1 MKRLS
6 PAELK
11 AQQAKIAN
19 ANRDK
24 GTGQFGG
31 NGNIKTP
38 GEKAPTAVKLNMRV
52 DSAFAT
58 PALSSV
64 DVAAAQ
70 YAKFKA
76 DADAKAAQNKAAIED
91 RATKIELAK
100 GIYDRVVA
108 SGYTPKLDP
117 YKAPQFASDYNSKP
131 PLINLINDSDGN
143 AVGVILSKHGASE
156 SDKRENAKKH
166 DVLIPYRFEPLIDPN
181 SADKDR
187 TGDWLKTIEEKLNA
201 YLKAFQDGETY
212 EQTNLGNAYGRL
224 RESREEDNKLKVLSG
239 FKIGILLPLT
249 ESTTATTLLAS
260 GFEMEQ
266 DSHKDKVWFRKTV
279 PVNALEE

>member
-1 MKRLS
+1 
-6 PAELK
+6 
-11 AQQAKIAN
+11 
-19 ANRDK
+19 
-24 GTGQFGG
+24 
-31 NGNIKTP
+31 
-38 GEKAPTAVKLNMRV
+38 
-52 DSAFAT
+52 
-58 PALSSV
+58 
-64 DVAAAQ
+64 
-70 YAKFKA
+70 
-76 DADAKAAQNKAAIED
+76 
-91 RATKIELAK
+91 
-100 GIYDRVVA
+100 
-108 SGYTPKLDP
+108 
-117 YKAPQFASDYNSKP
+117 
-131 PLINLINDSDGN
+131 
-143 AVGVILSKHGASE
+143 
-156 SDKRENAKKH
+156 
-166 DVLIPYRFEPLIDPN
+166 LIDPN

>member
-31 NGNIKTP
+31 NGNVKTA

-117 YKAPQFASDYNSKP
+117 YKAPQFASSYNAP
-131 PLINLINDSDGN
+131 RPDITLINDSDN
-143 AVGVILSKHGASE
+143 NPVGVILSKPGASE
-156 SDKRENAKKH
+156 SDKRENAKKN
-166 DVLIPYRFEPLIDPN
+166 DVLLSYAFEPLVDPN
-181 SADKDR
+181 SNSKDR
-187 TGDWLKTIEEKLNA
+187 TRDWLKIIEEKLND
-201 YLKAFQDGETY
+201 YSKDFQ
-212 EQTNLGNAYGRL
+212 N
-224 RESREEDNKLKVLSG
+224 REFKEKEDSIKVLSG

-249 ESTTATTLLAS
+249 ESTAATTLLAS

-266 DSHKDKVWFRKTV
+266 DYSKDKVLFRKTV
-279 PVNALEE
+279 AVKALEE

>member
-31 NGNIKTP
+31 NGNVKTA
-38 GEKAPTAVKLNMRV
+38 GEKAPTAAKPTMRV

-58 PALSSV
+58 PELSSV
-64 DVAAAQ
+64 DIAAAQ

-76 DADAKAAQNKAAIED
+76 NAEDEAAQIKKAKDDQDTRI
-91 RATKIELAK
+91 KLAK
-100 GIYDRVVA
+100 DIYGRVVA
-108 SGYTPKLDP
+108 SGY
-117 YKAPQFASDYNSKP
+117 KP
-131 PLINLINDSDGN
+131 RYSPVPLINRKNTISINLINDSDGN
-143 AVGVILSKHGASE
+143 AVGVILSERGS
-156 SDKRENAKKH
+156 SSPDKGENAKKN
-166 DVLIPYRFEPLIDPN
+166 DVLLSYAFEPLINPN
-181 SADKDR
+181 SNSKDR
-187 TGDWLKTIEEKLNA
+187 TRDWLKIIEEKLND
-201 YLKAFQDGETY
+201 YSKDFQNHQEK
-212 EQTNLGNAYGRL
+212 NLGFDLY
-224 RESREEDNKLKVLSG
+224 REFKEKEDSIKVLSG

-249 ESTTATTLLAS
+249 ESTAATTLLAS

-266 DSHKDKVWFRKTV
+266 DYSKDKVLFRKTV
-279 PVNALEE
+279 AVKALEE